1 MVYGESTDELARRP
15 QLALLPMTEERQIDY
30 DTLLHEALRDAQ
42 RSVMRTVLT
51 KVAESGLPGEHHFYI
66 SFNTL
71 APGVSIAPRLLQKY
85 PTEMTI
91 VLQHRFW
98 DLFVQA
104 DRFEVKLTFDG
115 IRERLLVPFSAVRMF
130 FDPSVPYGLQFDE
143 AADGRA
149 PHTGEVVGISGGRA
163 GRASGKT
170 QGERGER
177 PQTERKK
184 TQRKKPEVV
193 GDART
198 ADQTA
203 DDAARASDFADSGAK
218 DRNVDRNGDDT
229 PATIPPAKSGPR
241 LVETANDS
249 AKVVSLDQFRKK

>member
-1 MVYGESTDELARRP
+1 
-15 QLALLPMTEERQIDY
+15 MTEERQIDY
-30 DTLLHEALRDAQ
+30 DALLHDALRDAQ

-51 KVAESGLPGEHHFYI
+51 KVAEAGLPGEHHFYI

-85 PTEMTI
+85 PAEMTI

-143 AADGRA
+143 PADGRS
-149 PHTGEVVGISGGRA
+149 PHMGEVVGITGGRA

-177 PQTERKK
+177 PQTDRKK

-193 GDART
+193 GD
-198 ADQTA
+198 QMSA
-203 DDAARASDFADSGAK
+203 DDAPPTSNAIERTGSAG
-218 DRNVDRNGDDT
+218 DRVGSDRNGDDKAPSAIT
-229 PATIPPAKSGPR
+229 PAKGPR